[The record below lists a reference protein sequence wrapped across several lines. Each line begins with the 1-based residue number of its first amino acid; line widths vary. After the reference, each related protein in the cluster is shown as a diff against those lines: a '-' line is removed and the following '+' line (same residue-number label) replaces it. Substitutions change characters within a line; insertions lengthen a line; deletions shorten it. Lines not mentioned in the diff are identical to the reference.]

1 MFSSLCVFVGGK
13 KWQNTIHSASYQL
26 LISPHMKCKNDKLFE
41 CKLDIL
47 FGANAIQITIPCA
60 TVQQMLFGYEKER
73 VFQAR
78 VIPNKRRKKKNKL
91 ENLKLCYNY
100 NVLLEFL
107 SVIHWISCAS
117 HAYWDRG
124 KRKTKEIFFTHV
136 AVYCVCPNI
145 FFFSP
150 LIKEN
155 HIVQRKRKFS
165 VVNAMWISLI

>member
-1 MFSSLCVFVGGK
+1 MSKINEIRVMFSSLFVFVGGK

-78 VIPNKRRKKKNKL
+78 VIPNKRRKTNWKIWN
-91 ENLKLCYNY
+91 
-100 NVLLEFL
+100 FA
-107 SVIHWISCAS
+107 ITTMF
-117 HAYWDRG
+117 YWNFYQSFTGSRALHTHIETEEKG
-124 KRKTKEIFFTHV
+124 KR
-136 AVYCVCPNI
+136 
-145 FFFSP
+145 
-150 LIKEN
+150 
-155 HIVQRKRKFS
+155 RKFS
-165 VVNAMWISLI
+165 SLM